1 MGPSSLF
8 QCLNYLFPCNALDKG
23 RVSLDHE
30 GLESGGSLLYEEKS
44 DSVGEKR
51 RKALA

>member
-1 MGPSSLF
+1 MGPFSLF

-23 RVSLDHE
+23 VSLDHE

>member
-1 MGPSSLF
+1 MGPFSLF

-23 RVSLDHE
+23 VSLDHE
-30 GLESGGSLLYEEKS
+30 GLASGGSLLYEEKS